1 MLKYF
6 HLIVGCLISMVLPLV
21 AQAEPQLKLSAT
33 EVRQGQQLWLE
44 LNSDQALDP
53 FKAQLAGQE
62 VELFERDGH
71 FFCFIGMAADQK
83 TGGYTLRVLDA
94 QKQVI
99 VLQKIEVLP
108 VHRSTQNIRYAPP
121 KMTVEQEKK
130 LAKEEAL
137 VDIARAARSPQAF
150 WQGAFSTP
158 VPHQVSAVYG
168 IRRYLN
174 GKYNGYHGG
183 IDFLS
188 PMGFGVKAPAAA
200 KVALARYFA
209 PYNSNGNTV
218 FLDHGLG
225 VTSVYL
231 HLSKILVKEGQMVK
245 KGEVIGLIGSTGRST
260 GPHLHWGVYLNGKNT
275 DALNWIQFTQKW
287 PMALPSDQAG

>member
-1 MLKYF
+1 MLKY
-6 HLIVGCLISMVLPLV
+6 LQCVLGVLLSIGLSFAV
-21 AQAEPQLKLSAT
+21 LAEPQLKLSASD
-33 EVRQGQQLWLE
+33 VRQGQQLWLE
-44 LNSDQALDP
+44 LDADTAPGP

-71 FFCFIGMAADQK
+71 FFCFIGLAADQK
-83 TGGYTLRVLDA
+83 TGGYTLRIVDA
-94 QKQVI
+94 QKHVI
-99 VLQKIEVLP
+99 TQQKIEVLP
-108 VHRSTQNIRYAPP
+108 VSRSSQNIRYAPP
-121 KMTVEQEKK
+121 KMTAEQEKK
-130 LAKEEAL
+130 LAQEESL
-137 VDIARAARSPQAF
+137 VDVARSARSPQAF
-150 WQGAFSTP
+150 WQGAFSAP
-158 VPHQVSAVYG
+158 VPHKVSAVYG

-183 IDFLS
+183 VDFLS
-188 PMGFGVKAPAAA
+188 PMGFAVKAPAAA

-245 KGEVIGLIGSTGRST
+245 KGEAVGLIGTTGRST

-287 PMALPSDQAG
+287 PMSEAVSEAS